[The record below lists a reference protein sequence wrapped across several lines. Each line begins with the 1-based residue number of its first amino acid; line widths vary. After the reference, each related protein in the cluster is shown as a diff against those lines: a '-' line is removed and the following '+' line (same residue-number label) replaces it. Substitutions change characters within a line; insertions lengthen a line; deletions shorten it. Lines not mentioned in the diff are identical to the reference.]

1 MDLINIGFNE
11 YFRALFE
18 EFRIRGFV
26 PARVINEQKELYT
39 VLTENGEIHARV
51 SGKFMHQAAVRSDYP
66 AVGDWVAVTHE
77 GDLAIIHAVID
88 RKSSFSRNV
97 SGSNKRKSGGITE
110 EQIVAA
116 NIDTVFIV
124 TGLDENY
131 NLRRIERYL
140 ALAWN
145 SGASP
150 VIVLNKSD
158 LCEDPEEAV
167 SEVEN
172 IAPGVPVHAVCAKD
186 HYPEKLE
193 PYLKKGKTVALLGS
207 SGVGKSTIVNALL
220 GKDIQS
226 VNEISDSVNK
236 GRHTT
241 TSRQLFLMDNGAM
254 LIDTPGMREIQFWG
268 EEESISAVFEDI
280 EQLISLCKFKD
291 CSHNGEPGCAVSAA
305 LESGELDQGR
315 YRNYVSMQNELARLE
330 ERKVKSIQQIKKEWE
345 KDIAKKVKEISKR
358 EKSRY
363 GR

>member
-11 YFRALFE
+11 YFSALFE
-18 EFRIRGFV
+18 EFRSRGFV

-39 VLTENGEIHARV
+39 VLTEKGEIHARV

-66 AVGDWVAVTHE
+66 AVGDWVAVMHE

-88 RKSSFSRNV
+88 RLSSFSRNV
-97 SGSNKRKSGGITE
+97 SGSNKRKGGGITE
-110 EQIVAA
+110 EQVVSA

-131 NLRRIERYL
+131 SLRRIERYI

-158 LCEDPEEAV
+158 LRENPEEAV

-193 PYLKKGKTVALLGS
+193 PYLKKGRTVALLGS

-268 EEESISAVFEDI
+268 DEEGISSAFEDV
-280 EQLISLCKFKD
+280 EKLISLCKFKD
-291 CSHNGEPGCAVSAA
+291 CSHNGEPGCAIQSA
-305 LESGELDQGR
+305 LESGELDPGR

-330 ERKVKSIQQIKKEWE
+330 ERKVKSIQLIKKEWE

-358 EKSRY
+358 DKSRF